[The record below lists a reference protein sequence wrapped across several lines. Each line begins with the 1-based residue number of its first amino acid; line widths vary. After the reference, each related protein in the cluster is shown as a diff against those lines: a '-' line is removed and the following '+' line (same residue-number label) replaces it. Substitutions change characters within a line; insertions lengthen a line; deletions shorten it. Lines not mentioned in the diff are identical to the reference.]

1 VKEKQGTKEVKG
13 MKATDQCSVAMC
25 NLTISSLSL
34 LSITATSPPYNGV
47 ISASIMSRILPTK
60 NLPLIIGLLTSFLS
74 PNFCGL
80 EGFLRSGET
89 KTKGAAGN

>member
-1 VKEKQGTKEVKG
+1 MSQHNWVKEKQGTKEVKG
-13 MKATDQCSVAMC
+13 MKVTDQCSNVQPDNFIAFP
-25 NLTISSLSL
+25 SLAHGNF
-34 LSITATSPPYNGV
+34 ITFYNGV

-80 EGFLRSGET
+80 
-89 KTKGAAGN
+89 